1 MKKIS
6 AVLVNYF
13 DIYNKIYTINEYF
26 RRLKTSYI
34 VSISFFFFKYGFL
47 YFLNHM
53 CIRIKFTSSSS

>member
-34 VSISFFFFKYGFL
+34 VSISFFF
-47 YFLNHM
+47 LNM
-53 CIRIKFTSSSS
+53 VFYIF